1 MNEQDLKS
9 LVEQKLVELRL
20 YKSQGLIDAAHEL
33 GVELYEQIG
42 KSQIPEQE
50 KERYLR
56 LIEDAC
62 GSRLYD
68 EEESEEQKQEPDS
81 KESES
86 EEKDLDTDSSASVAD
101 SAAVDDNPE
110 AQFEYAKALM
120 EIQDWDRA
128 IEKFK
133 EVAATGYRVDEC
145 YELCGDCAVK
155 AGKWQDAI
163 RYYEIVY
170 SQPGL
175 LSEDRERI
183 LNKISRC
190 QKEKFIGKI
199 KKNVQGYEE
208 SIFSSGVSLD
218 GNTEVAEQLESLY
231 GYVGNIAVSWKDSRG
246 YTLAG
251 ELFEYELTELL
262 HFGHTHAVF
271 EAVCKSTGRKFAANA
286 LVFPWNSCVSL
297 QDIIE
302 WVYVSKMMSCDY
314 LDIPHDV
321 AIIDGA
327 FFIIRD
333 YYERSLLEYMKNT
346 PHPSY
351 EEASIIAY
359 QILEGLGYLHLH
371 LGRDKQKRKVYHLD
385 LRPSR
390 IFFGTGSLKAHVAY
404 GGLWKIF
411 NDRCGKYTRP
421 RSLPL
426 GFLPYKAP
434 EQFRRFLWSER
445 RPQVCVDIYS
455 FGVIFYELLV
465 GINPFDGKSV
475 EEFEILHCDQKPI
488 PPQVTRPDLPEEL
501 NDIVMKC
508 LEIRPQKRWRSTT
521 QILLTIEKFL
531 GGPTRV
537 RELLKRYSGV
547 IPESLAEHD

>member
-1 MNEQDLKS
+1 MNEQDLKT
-9 LVEQKLVELRL
+9 LVEQKLAELRL

-33 GVELYEQIG
+33 GVELYEKIG
-42 KSQIPEQE
+42 RSQIPEQE
-50 KERYLR
+50 KARYLK

-62 GSRLYD
+62 GSRLY
-68 EEESEEQKQEPDS
+68 EEEGEAEEHKQEAV
-81 KESES
+81 ES
-86 EEKDLDTDSSASVAD
+86 DSSSEP
-101 SAAVDDNPE
+101 AVDIEDEDPD

-128 IEKFK
+128 VEKFK

-175 LSEDRERI
+175 SSGVKERI

-199 KKNVQGYEE
+199 KGDIRGSED
-208 SIFSSGVSLD
+208 SIFSSGLSLD
-218 GNTEVAEQLESLY
+218 GNTQVAEQLDSLY
-231 GYVGNIAVSWKDSRG
+231 GYVGSFAISWRDNRG

-251 ELFEYELTELL
+251 KLFEYELTELL

-271 EAVCKSTGRKFAANA
+271 EAICRKTGRRFAADA
-286 LVFPWNSCVSL
+286 LVSPWNGCVSL
-297 QDIIE
+297 QDMIE

-321 AIIDGA
+321 AIADGA
-327 FFIIRD
+327 FFIIRN
-333 YYERSLLEYMKNT
+333 YYERSLLEYMKDA
-346 PHPSY
+346 PQPSY
-351 EEASIIAY
+351 EEACIIAY
-359 QILEGLGYLHLH
+359 QVLEGLGYLHLH
-371 LGRDKQKRKVYHLD
+371 LGRDKQKRKIYHLD

-390 IFFGTGSLKAHVAY
+390 VFFSGDSLRAYVAY

-411 NDRCGKYTRP
+411 TDRCAKYTRP

-445 RPQVCVDIYS
+445 RPQACVDIYS
-455 FGVIFYELLV
+455 FGVIFYELLAGV
-465 GINPFDGKSV
+465 NPFDGKSV

-488 PPQVTRPDLPEEL
+488 PPQVTRPDLPQEL
-501 NDIVMKC
+501 NDIIMKC
-508 LEIRPQKRWRSTT
+508 LEVRPQKRWRSTT
-521 QILLTIEKFL
+521 QILLAIEKFL

-537 RELLKRYSGV
+537 KELLKKYSGIV
-547 IPESLAEHD
+547 PESLAERD